1 MNNINMNKTN
11 THFFEQLYEDYQ
23 QDIFRFAFW
32 LCGHTDEA
40 KDITAETFLRMWTA
54 KSDLQAQTVKGY
66 LLTIARNI
74 YLQGRRKHKEQV
86 ELDPELVDPAP
97 NTENIVGDH
106 SELNRVLT
114 KLRALPEIDR
124 TVLFMKAYEG
134 LSYGEIS
141 QLLKLSIP
149 SLKVKVHRAR
159 MKLVESETRGT
170 HL

>member
-1 MNNINMNKTN
+1 MNTIYMNKTDSN
-11 THFFEQLYEDYQ
+11 FFEQLYDDYQ

-54 KSDLQAQTVKGY
+54 KSDLQAETVKGY

-74 YLQGRRKHKEQV
+74 YLQGRKKHQEQV
-86 ELDPELVDPAP
+86 ALEPEFVDPAP
-97 NTENIVGDH
+97 NTENIIGDQA
-106 SELNRVLT
+106 ELNIVLA
-114 KLRALPEIDR
+114 KLQGLSEIDR

-134 LSYGEIS
+134 LSYHEIS
-141 QLLKLSIP
+141 QLLKLPIP

-159 MKLVESETRGT
+159 MKLIKNQTRGI
-170 HL
+170 H